1 MDLQEFVTKTLSQI
15 SLGVTNAKMHDER
28 IAPKIG
34 VGGDN
39 PKVLRTFHGAEG
51 VFLVEF
57 DLAVTIEKGAADGS
71 TELSVASAKGA
82 AKRSTENSAVN
93 RVRFSVPISYW

>member
-1 MDLQEFVTKTLSQI
+1 MDLQEFVATTLSQI
-15 SLGVTNAKMHDER
+15 SLGVTNAKNHDDR

-34 VGGDN
+34 VGEDN
-39 PKVLRTFHGAEG
+39 PKVLRTSHGAEG

-57 DLAVTIEKGAADGS
+57 DVAVTVEKGTADGS
-71 TELSVASAKGA
+71 TVLAVASAKGA

-93 RVRFSVPISYW
+93 RVKFSVPISYW

>member
-1 MDLQEFVTKTLSQI
+1 MDLQEFVAKTLSQI
-15 SLGVTNAKMHDER
+15 SLGVTSAKMNDER

-57 DLAVTIEKGAADGS
+57 DVAATIEKAAV
-71 TELSVASAKGA
+71 TEARCY
-82 AKRSTENSAVN
+82 RSRQRRERQNVVPKIQ
-93 RVRFSVPISYW
+93 RVIE

>member
-39 PKVLRTFHGAEG
+39 PKFFEHFTAQKASSWSSSTWRLLLKKEPLTEARSYRSLQRRKRQNVAPKIQRL
-51 VFLVEF
+51 
-57 DLAVTIEKGAADGS
+57 IE
-71 TELSVASAKGA
+71 
-82 AKRSTENSAVN
+82 
-93 RVRFSVPISYW
+93 

>member
-15 SLGVTNAKMHDER
+15 SLGVTSAKTHDER

-34 VGGDN
+34 VGGEN

-57 DLAVTIEKGAADGS
+57 DVAVTIEEAGVDGS
-71 TELSVASAKGA
+71 TVLSVASAKGA